1 MVVVYCISAVV
12 DCILVV
18 SGCSVMRVDMYPGR
32 ALQETHASTWTP
44 FRALVFRTRFI
55 EIHGENIHSYEDIES
70 ETVRY
75 DYSDSSG
82 CDV

>member
-1 MVVVYCISAVV
+1 MYGSSLLYIGCSR
-12 DCILVV
+12 LYT
-18 SGCSVMRVDMYPGR
+18 GCSVMRVDMYPER
-32 ALQETHASTWTP
+32 ALQETLASTWTP

-55 EIHGENIHSYEDIES
+55 EIHGGNIHSYEDIES

-82 CDV
+82 CGV